1 MWNGGGKVKRQSSEA
16 GWWLDNEADW
26 WLDNEAGWWQ
36 GQEAELGEKVGG
48 KVGRQNW
55 EGRAGG
61 KVRKGCRA
69 GGK

>member
-1 MWNGGGKVKRQSSEA
+1 VASN
-16 GWWLDNEADW
+16 
-26 WLDNEAGWWQ
+26 
-36 GQEAELGEKVGG
+36 EAELGEKVDG